1 MSLKIIKA
9 GILDTI
15 QDMGRYGNQHIGINL
30 DGAMD
35 KYAMQVTNILLG
47 NKLTEAVI
55 EMHFPAS
62 VFMFT
67 QPALIALGGADFS
80 ASINGEPVPGL
91 HAIIVGKND
100 VLQFHK
106 PANGARAYLAVAGGF
121 FISGM
126 VNCYNN

>member
-15 QDMGRYGNQHIGINL
+15 QDMGRYGQQHLGINPA
-30 DGAMD
+30 GAMD
-35 KYAMQVTNILLG
+35 KYAMQVTNILVG
-47 NKLTEAVI
+47 NQPGEAII

-80 ASINGEPVPGL
+80 AS
-91 HAIIVGKND
+91 
-100 VLQFHK
+100 F
-106 PANGARAYLAVAGGF
+106 
-121 FISGM
+121 S
-126 VNCYNN
+126 